1 MVDSRIE
8 KDYVCGYIYYVQLLK
23 HHNYL
28 CEWHTFFVSN
38 INRLVSRPLCV
49 LVFLCLCLA
58 SALATSRRNEGEN
71 IAEDKREK
79 YSGYAERTISQ
90 AVVPWE
96 MGQILAVCERSRDEP
111 FINYENVYFIHVDFP
126 HLWQQLHGLYIEN
139 TILMATTAAAAEK

>member
-1 MVDSRIE
+1 MFNCLSTTII
-8 KDYVCGYIYYVQLLK
+8 YV
-23 HHNYL
+23 ND
-28 CEWHTFFVSN
+28 
-38 INRLVSRPLCV
+38 INFSCPTSIAWFLAHSVFLS
-49 LVFLCLCLA
+49 FLCLCLA